1 MKCFNKNV
9 LIGLGVVA
17 AALFFLAPGAR
28 GVLPLLLVLACPL
41 SMVFMMFGMSKM
53 GSSGKSCLTN
63 QTDPQQ
69 AIELKDAEI
78 ARLEATLHN
87 SNRTDRF

>member
-17 AALFFLAPGAR
+17 AAVFILAPGAR
-28 GVLPLLLVLACPL
+28 SALPLLLVLACPL
-41 SMVFMMFGMSKM
+41 SMAFMMFGMSKR
-53 GSSGKSCLTN
+53 GSADKSCVTK

-78 ARLEATLHN
+78 ARLEAMLHN
-87 SNRTDRF
+87 SSRTQRP